1 MPAVPERNPI
11 GDHFAGV
18 VLEVAG
24 KTLLALQPLAETTV
38 LHSGDF
44 VIRYGVRYLGKPH
57 LALVPGI
64 LALDYGDMLT
74 GEEAWDFLLK
84 KSNLYP
90 RADVVGYR
98 NDGADEMLAVKWLD
112 LALPLAT
119 LVYADAKAIKP
130 LAQPVA
136 LIAADTTGIAPRI
149 LEHLP
154 LYASLTDWLASPEAS
169 E

>member
-1 MPAVPERNPI
+1 MPVIPERNPI
-11 GDHFAGV
+11 GDVFSGV
-18 VLEVAG
+18 VLDVEG
-24 KTLLALQPLAETTV
+24 KTSLALQPLAGANV
-38 LHSGDF
+38 LHSGSF

-57 LALVPGI
+57 LSLVPGI
-64 LALDYGDMLT
+64 LALDYGEILT
-74 GEEAWDFLLK
+74 GEDAWDFLLK

-112 LALPLAT
+112 LALPMET
-119 LVYADAKAIKP
+119 LVYADTKATKP

-136 LIAADTTGIAPRI
+136 LIAADPNGIAPRI

-154 LYASLTDWLASPEAS
+154 RYASLADWLADQ
-169 E
+169 